1 METYDCLLINPR
13 SAHYSKA
20 QKSVPYIP
28 AGLLSIASVLHRGGF
43 KPFVIDMV
51 AEDDPVEA
59 LDRHFGRAPENVLLA
74 GFTVMTTQHRHA
86 AEMSAHIKRR
96 YPGTRII
103 WGGIHPSLFPE
114 EVLREGLADF
124 VCSGEGE
131 YVAEELLAVLKSGAS
146 PAAVKGIY
154 FLSGDKMVF
163 TGRRDPNDLDQ
174 LPFMNLDLIDYSRYK
189 NSIIFRGRET
199 MAVNSGVLVS
209 SVGCPY
215 RCTFCVN
222 ANKRLAFGGYRAKS
236 AARLADE
243 IEFLIKKYGVDYL
256 DFLDENFFV
265 KRSHPENF
273 VREIERRGLK
283 FKWYTNM
290 RADAFDRGFVDD
302 ALLEKLC
309 GIGLYRLAVGA
320 ESGSQRILD
329 KLKKDITVEQII
341 SSARRIADHGLGATF
356 SFMMGVPGESP
367 EDLNATLRLIQVL
380 RSFSEKISVIGPQIF
395 RPYPGGELYE
405 ECLTQYGYAPG
416 KDVLDADEN
425 VDSLTGFEDIE
436 NLPWIQD
443 KTLIRKVAF
452 YMEFVNINIDALRFG
467 FLKRR
472 VFLFLKALADFRVR
486 HGFWFFC
493 FEMKMLLAYRK
504 AVRVLE
510 RGVRR
515 AA

>member
-1 METYDCLLINPR
+1 MEAYDCLLVNPR
-13 SAHYSKA
+13 SAYYSKA

-28 AGLLSIASVLHRGGF
+28 AGLLSIASVLKRAGF
-43 KPFVIDMV
+43 SPFVLDMV
-51 AEDDPVEA
+51 TEDEPLA
-59 LDRHFGRAPENVLLA
+59 TLDSYFGGGGKVLLA

-86 AEMSAHIKRR
+86 SEMSAHIKRR

-131 YVAEELLAVLKSGAS
+131 YVAGELLAALKSGAS
-146 PAAVKGIY
+146 PASVKGLY

-163 TGRRDPNDLDQ
+163 TGRREPNDLDQ
-174 LPFMNLDLIDYSRYK
+174 LPFMNLDLIDYPRYK
-189 NSIIFRGRET
+189 NGTVFRGSET
-199 MAVNSGVLVS
+199 MTVNSGVLVS

-236 AARLADE
+236 AVRLADE
-243 IEFLIKKYGVDYL
+243 IEFLINKYGVDYF

-283 FKWYTNM
+283 FRWYTNM

-302 ALLEKLC
+302 ALLEKLR

-329 KLKKDITVEQII
+329 KLKKDITVDQIVR
-341 SSARRIADHGLGATF
+341 SARRIADQGLGATF
-356 SFMMGVPGESP
+356 SFMMGIPGETAD
-367 EDLNATLRLIQVL
+367 DLGATLRLIQKL
-380 RSFSEKISVIGPQIF
+380 RSFSDKISVIGPQIF

-405 ECLTQYGYAPG
+405 ECVAKYGYVPG
-416 KDVLDADEN
+416 KDVLDVEEN
-425 VDSLTGFEDIE
+425 VDPLTGFEDIE
-436 NLPWIQD
+436 KLSWIQD
-443 KTLIRKVAF
+443 KALIRKVAF

-467 FLKRR
+467 FLKRQ
-472 VFLFLKALADFRVR
+472 VFLALKALANFRVR
-486 HGFWFFC
+486 YGFWAFC
-493 FEMKMLLAYRK
+493 FEMKALLAYKKSRSG
-504 AVRVLE
+504 L
-510 RGVRR
+510 
-515 AA
+515 